1 MTVNAAK
8 SLALARNLEDGATVG
23 EFSAT
28 ASVISS
34 RAETA
39 TEAASVAAPIEE
51 TVDVQVGMVVIQF
64 LKKKNCRIKTRIMP
78 PKDYSGIVI
87 R

>member
-8 SLALARNLEDGATVG
+8 SLALARNLEDGATIG

-51 TVDVQVGMVVIQF
+51 TVDVQVGMDVIQF
-64 LKKKNCRIKTRIMP
+64 F
-78 PKDYSGIVI
+78 
-87 R
+87 